1 MRSGMGWDARER
13 VAAVRQALEHV
24 QAERRAKEAIERRAF
39 PEVHGFTKGDADE
52 LRGLA
57 SWLAAEHPPDR
68 RKQAKYRRLSENLRK
83 VAEIVARIED

>member
-1 MRSGMGWDARER
+1 MSWAEIGR
-13 VAAVRQALEHV
+13 AAVLREAIERMKV
-24 QAERRAKEAIERRAF
+24 ERRAKEALERRAF
-39 PEVHGFTKGDADE
+39 PEAHGFTKGDADE

-57 SWLAAEHPPDR
+57 SWLAAERPPDR